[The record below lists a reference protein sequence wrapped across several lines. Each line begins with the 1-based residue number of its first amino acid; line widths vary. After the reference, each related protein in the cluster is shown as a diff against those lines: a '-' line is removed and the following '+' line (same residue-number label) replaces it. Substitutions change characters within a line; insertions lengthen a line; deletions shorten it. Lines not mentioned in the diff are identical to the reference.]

1 MSGADNTASV
11 RHAQQENIPN
21 IHKVAKTRAYR
32 VTDDDD
38 GCAIVFAACPT
49 EAHRLGAAELDIE
62 FTTVLSCERAP
73 EFDSF
78 ADRGFVPA
86 KELIAAGWWFECLG
100 CSRNVDRDMD
110 GYDADDNHFDINPIY
125 EDHGVWCTP
134 ECKAADA
141 QDRRIRKSME
151 AAAIADFQRRV
162 LKRFPGVEFEGQQ
175 HAFAAQRNG
184 RYALEQV
191 VASFRF
197 PGQQIAPAQY
207 RYDNCGSW
215 TKYGPPDPHYECCSG
230 DREAFE
236 ELSRMTMQTPAWE
249 ARS

>member
-21 IHKVAKTRAYR
+21 IHSLAKTRAYC
-32 VTDDDD
+32 VTDGGDKTEV
-38 GCAIVFAACPT
+38 IFATNSA
-49 EAHRLGAAELDIE
+49 AARRKGANEMDIE
-62 FTTVLSCERAP
+62 FESVGHCRRAP

-86 KELIAAGWWFECLG
+86 EELIAAGWWFECLG
-100 CSRNVDRDMD
+100 CSRVVSRDWED
-110 GYDADDNHFDINPIY
+110 ELNPIY

-141 QDRRIRKSME
+141 QDRRIRKAME
-151 AAAIADFQRRV
+151 SAAIADFQRRV

-175 HAFAAQRNG
+175 HAYAAQRNG

-191 VASFRF
+191 IVSFRF
-197 PGQQIAPAQY
+197 SGQKIAPVSY

-215 TKYGPPDPHYECCSG
+215 SGYGPPDPHYECCVG

-236 ELSRMTMQTPAWE
+236 AF
-249 ARS
+249 ARGGRS